1 MQRLRK
7 VEADWKPHYWG
18 KEWTSRVRD
27 KVNSCFPA
35 TEMSIS
41 TDFSAVYDHKA
52 AAMRTCEQPHHSNM
66 DVFVVTHS
74 PRYETGEDGKQVRR
88 VTTDI
93 VRVISEC
100 STGSLFHNEAL
111 NLIVKNYKSIVPG
124 LERVHVFTDGCRDQ
138 YKGRR
143 NFYKMTQFP
152 SELGGIELVHR
163 FAQSHH
169 FKGSHDGYGKDAK
182 LFSRTAERNRKRR
195 LASTYDFYLF
205 LATHMAEPLKEA
217 RTAKQMVDRLASNL
231 DAEQLAQLQRH
242 SAKTKPQSTRKEN
255 ARSIIEMLPGAEEDE
270 TGVERTQE
278 RADPNPFGKPTNYHW
293 LYFVDGPDHNMT
305 VVPFGQKCRPNECHA
320 LLDPAKDFDADPVEG
335 SNETFEMA
343 STNADPNSGLL
354 GCRQYPCPCLSC
366 WPSSSFRPD
375 HECESIMTVGRWRQA
390 TCFSAAGIGRQQTA
404 KRQAI
409 GKFAASVV
417 PDKLYAAVGAFADRG
432 RRPYWLLRTV
442 SAAFKPPTT
451 LKCTGGA
458 TVSTSQWAVKAYW
471 YEAESDDAN
480 HRSYKI

>member
-1 MQRLRK
+1 MPRRTRQERLTTPPPC
-7 VEADWKPHYWG
+7 PHG
-18 KEWTSRVRD
+18 GHGDSRD
-27 KVNSCFPA
+27 P
-35 TEMSIS
+35 
-41 TDFSAVYDHKA
+41 
-52 AAMRTCEQPHHSNM
+52 
-66 DVFVVTHS
+66 
-74 PRYETGEDGKQVRR
+74 PR
-88 VTTDI
+88 
-93 VRVISEC
+93 
-100 STGSLFHNEAL
+100 
-111 NLIVKNYKSIVPG
+111 
-124 LERVHVFTDGCRDQ
+124 
-138 YKGRR
+138 
-143 NFYKMTQFP
+143 
-152 SELGGIELVHR
+152 LVC
-163 FAQSHH
+163 A
-169 FKGSHDGYGKDAK
+169 
-182 LFSRTAERNRKRR
+182 
-195 LASTYDFYLF
+195 
-205 LATHMAEPLKEA
+205 
-217 RTAKQMVDRLASNL
+217 
-231 DAEQLAQLQRH
+231 
-242 SAKTKPQSTRKEN
+242 
-255 ARSIIEMLPGAEEDE
+255 
-270 TGVERTQE
+270 GVERTQE

-366 WPSSSFRPD
+366 WPSASFRPD

-480 HRSYKI
+480 HRSYKICPGGVVDLPLNCLVQASDLEFHRNMRDEAGGVRGVLTVQSHLSIVAHNLDNYK

>member
-1 MQRLRK
+1 MPRTRPERLTTPPPC
-7 VEADWKPHYWG
+7 PHG
-18 KEWTSRVRD
+18 GHGDSRD
-27 KVNSCFPA
+27 P
-35 TEMSIS
+35 
-41 TDFSAVYDHKA
+41 
-52 AAMRTCEQPHHSNM
+52 
-66 DVFVVTHS
+66 
-74 PRYETGEDGKQVRR
+74 PR
-88 VTTDI
+88 
-93 VRVISEC
+93 
-100 STGSLFHNEAL
+100 
-111 NLIVKNYKSIVPG
+111 
-124 LERVHVFTDGCRDQ
+124 
-138 YKGRR
+138 
-143 NFYKMTQFP
+143 
-152 SELGGIELVHR
+152 LVC
-163 FAQSHH
+163 A
-169 FKGSHDGYGKDAK
+169 
-182 LFSRTAERNRKRR
+182 
-195 LASTYDFYLF
+195 
-205 LATHMAEPLKEA
+205 
-217 RTAKQMVDRLASNL
+217 
-231 DAEQLAQLQRH
+231 
-242 SAKTKPQSTRKEN
+242 
-255 ARSIIEMLPGAEEDE
+255 
-270 TGVERTQE
+270 GVERTQE

-375 HECESIMTVGRWRQA
+375 HECESILTVGRWRQA

-451 LKCTGGA
+451 LKCTGGGNCFYV
-458 TVSTSQWAVKAYW
+458 TVGSQGVLVRGRVGRREPSQLQDLCWRRGGSAAQLPG
-471 YEAESDDAN
+471 SGF
-480 HRSYKI
+480 RS